1 MIERMT
7 GTIQPYAWGSPT
19 FIPELLGEQPDG
31 EPQAE
36 LWLGAH
42 SSSPSTVG
50 GTALTD
56 LIRDDPA
63 GILGAASVEAFGARL
78 PYLLKVLA
86 ADKPLS
92 LQAHPSRAQA
102 EAGFAREEKAGIAL
116 DAPDRLYRDD
126 WPKPEVLCALMD
138 SEALC
143 GFRDPQETYAL
154 FEQLGVANV
163 VRLVAELGDS
173 SIEPAQ
179 ALEMVF
185 GRLLR
190 LSDDDLE
197 VVDEVVRAATKAA
210 AEAEGEAEG
219 QFQKFVFTARDLG
232 GHYPRDPGVLAALL
246 LNRVSL
252 HLNDAVF
259 LSAGN
264 LHAYLHGGG
273 VEVMA
278 NSDNTMRGG
287 LTPKHVDVNELLALL
302 DFTPGFPGLV
312 QPVEESPGLWRYPTP
327 APEFALWRAEVAG
340 AEIELPASDLGRVLL
355 VTAGSVTLSS
365 PSGELTLTRGQSAFA
380 SAEETVRVTGQGTLF
395 VGAPGVG

>member
-1 MIERMT
+1 M
-7 GTIQPYAWGSPT
+7 
-19 FIPELLGEQPDG
+19 
-31 EPQAE
+31 
-36 LWLGAH
+36 
-42 SSSPSTVG
+42 
-50 GTALTD
+50 
-56 LIRDDPA
+56 
-63 GILGAASVEAFGARL
+63 
-78 PYLLKVLA
+78 LA

-143 GFRDPQETYAL
+143 GFREPRETYAL

-163 VRLVAELGDS
+163 SQVVAELGDA
-173 SIEPAQ
+173 SIDPAQ
-179 ALEMVF
+179 ALESVF

-197 VVDEVVRAATKAA
+197 VVDEVVRAATEAA
-210 AEAEGEAEG
+210 PDAEG

-252 HLNDAVF
+252 QLNDAVF
-259 LSAGN
+259 LPAGN

-312 QPVEESPGLWRYPTP
+312 QPVEDSP
-327 APEFALWRAEVAG
+327 ACG
-340 AEIELPASDLGRVLL
+340 AIPRRRRSLPCGGPRWPRTYLL
-355 VTAGSVTLSS
+355 SCRPVI
-365 PSGELTLTRGQSAFA
+365 
-380 SAEETVRVTGQGTLF
+380 
-395 VGAPGVG
+395 